1 MMNQQQSRVFSLDL
15 GNSTC
20 RIGLFEQGRIT
31 QERFVSTSS
40 FSENPD
46 ALLGRFVSYPE
57 PVAYCSVST
66 LAESALKEWSSRSGT
81 KSFNL
86 TNDSYGD
93 FPITY
98 PSPDEIGQDRIAN
111 AFATHRTSELP
122 AIVIDVGTATTFDV
136 VGQEEGYM
144 GGVIAPGPQGFLDF
158 LHQNT
163 ALLPKVRVGD
173 KMASRPI
180 GKKTT
185 DAMLLGIHLGF
196 GPMVKG
202 ILNELSDEL
211 IKNSGKKP
219 KVILA
224 GGASFHIELPD
235 SEHRPLL
242 TLEGIGLA
250 FLEHATHRNPN
261 EF

>member
-1 MMNQQQSRVFSLDL
+1 MNNEQSRVFSLDL

-31 QERFVSTSS
+31 EERFVSTSS
-40 FSENPD
+40 FAENPD
-46 ALLGRFVSYPE
+46 DLLGPIVSHPE
-57 PVAYCSVST
+57 PLAYCSVST
-66 LAESALKEWSSRSGT
+66 LAERALKEWSSRSGT
-81 KSFNL
+81 KSFNV
-86 TNDSYGD
+86 TNDSYGN

-98 PSPDEIGQDRIAN
+98 PSPEEIGQDRIAN
-111 AFATHRTSELP
+111 AFAAHRTSELP

-136 VGQEEGYM
+136 VGKEEGYM

-163 ALLPKVRVGD
+163 ALLPKVRIGD
-173 KMASRPI
+173 KMPSNPI

-211 IKNSGKKP
+211 MKTSENKP

-224 GGASFHIELPD
+224 GGASFHLELTD

-250 FLEHATHRNPN
+250 YLENTTPRNPN